1 MAIVA
6 ADTPSAEPARQ
17 TGMQRRQQRTSHPQM
32 FLAYSKED
40 KVIFGA
46 FVMESCFHVR
56 MDWNLTFLGS
66 GYTALLHPLAVTK
79 EMYC

>member
-6 ADTPSAEPARQ
+6 TDTPSAEPARQ
-17 TGMQRRQQRTSHPQM
+17 TGMQRRHQRISFPQV
-32 FLAYSKED
+32 FLAYNKED

-56 MDWNLTFLGS
+56 MDWIPRFS
-66 GYTALLHPLAVTK
+66 AVDTLR
-79 EMYC
+79 CFIRLQ